1 MSESIEVPKKLRS
14 AVLFNVA
21 NDLLLSFSLF
31 FFPEAFFESSG
42 WFSSDPFAVRLI
54 AAGLTAVAIE
64 FYLIRNDS
72 IAQFKSVLNI
82 KVTTL
87 GIGFCGVTMA
97 IIESTHKPIIA
108 EWILL
113 GGLLIPFIQLGYWR
127 LHIVK
132 LERDQKLN
140 NK

>member
-1 MSESIEVPKKLRS
+1 MSDPIQVPKKLRS

-31 FFPEAFFESSG
+31 FFPENFIESSG
-42 WFSSDPFAVRLI
+42 WFSSDPFAFRLI

-64 FYLIRNDS
+64 FYLIRNGS
-72 IAQFKSVLNI
+72 IERYKSLLNI

-87 GIGFCGVTMA
+87 GIGFFGVTMSMVQ
-97 IIESTHKPIIA
+97 STHQPIIA
-108 EWILL
+108 EWILF

-127 LHIVK
+127 IHLGK
-132 LERDQKLN
+132 LEQ
-140 NK
+140 NKKNKE